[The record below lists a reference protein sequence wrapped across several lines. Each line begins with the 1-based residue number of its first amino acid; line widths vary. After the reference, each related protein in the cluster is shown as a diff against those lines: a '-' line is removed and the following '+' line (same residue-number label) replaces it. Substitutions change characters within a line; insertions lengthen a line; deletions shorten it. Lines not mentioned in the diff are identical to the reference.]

1 MCIRDRYT
9 NDDGEEVLCT
19 FGLCQAHCRMSL
31 KDNVVAAVYGMK
43 RRVMTNGLSWLI
55 TIGIVFAV
63 NTIYTPFLKTALMI
77 LACHPQYQCEFEHCW
92 TFITQEFALAAFL
105 SASVVLVLGLG
116 FPALLLVQLLRRR
129 AALNTAF
136 FGEEYGDTYTSP
148 DTRGPDF
155 KPDSWFW
162 GRKELSVSEW
172 ARFSASDNS
181 ALAQEYGDSS
191 YRWLMMPA
199 LVLLFK
205 VAVLIPAVFLEPRSF
220 ALRLGCGLVEI
231 LVAVFYFSTSTQLS
245 PILLMTIR
253 AASVHQLLFLGFQ
266 NIDLVT
272 EFDSGLSLSMLLIAI
287 TLTYVA
293 FSVIVFIATVVYPI
307 FLTQTDKKQAKRFL
321 NSHSLDF
328 STGISLYL
336 EPQGHEEL
344 EPNELEDCEEEEVF
358 AQFPQLV
365 NEPSISN
372 APLQKQPTHSIFQA
386 RQRRTSLDLLG
397 ESMARNEK
405 AAAESNSLE
414 VNQNNKT
421 NADGAVIID
430 DLAEISPRRSSV
442 VLPPKRKSL

>member
-1 MCIRDRYT
+1 M
-9 NDDGEEVLCT
+9 
-19 FGLCQAHCRMSL
+19 
-31 KDNVVAAVYGMK
+31 
-43 RRVMTNGLSWLI
+43 
-55 TIGIVFAV
+55 
-63 NTIYTPFLKTALMI
+63 YTPFLKTALMI
-77 LACHPQYQCEFEHCW
+77 LACHPQYQCEFEHCYN
-92 TFITQEFALAAFL
+92 FITQEFALAAFL
-105 SASVVLVLGLG
+105 SASVVFVLGIG
-116 FPALLLVQLLRRR
+116 FPALLLMQLLRRR

-136 FGEEYGDTYTSP
+136 FAEEYGDKYVSSETKKKSH
-148 DTRGPDF
+148 
-155 KPDSWFW
+155 W
-162 GRKELSVSEW
+162 RKELCPAEW
-172 ARFSASDNS
+172 ARFSASDSS
-181 ALAQEYGDSS
+181 ALAAQYSHAS

-199 LVLLFK
+199 LVLVFK
-205 VAVLIPAVFLEPRSF
+205 VFVLIPAVFLEPRSF
-220 ALRLGCGLVEI
+220 ELRLGSGLVEI
-231 LVAVFYFSTSTQLS
+231 GIAIFYFATNTQLS

-272 EFDSGLSLSMLLIAI
+272 MFDNEKSLSPLLITI
-287 TLTYVA
+287 TMAYIVFTLV
-293 FSVIVFIATVVYPI
+293 VFIATVVYPI

-321 NSHSLDF
+321 NSHGLDF

-344 EPNELEDCEEEEVF
+344 EPKELEDCEEEEVF